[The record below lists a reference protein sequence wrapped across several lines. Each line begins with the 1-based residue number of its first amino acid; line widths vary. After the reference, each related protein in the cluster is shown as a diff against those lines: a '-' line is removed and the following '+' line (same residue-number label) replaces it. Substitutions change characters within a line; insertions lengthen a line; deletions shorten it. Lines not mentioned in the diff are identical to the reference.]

1 MPADSITIN
10 ELKEAFFSL
19 KTCKSPGY
27 DEISS
32 NVIIKCFSELNEPLK
47 YDMI

>member
-27 DEISS
+27 DEKALMLS
-32 NVIIKCFSELNEPLK
+32 
-47 YDMI
+47 